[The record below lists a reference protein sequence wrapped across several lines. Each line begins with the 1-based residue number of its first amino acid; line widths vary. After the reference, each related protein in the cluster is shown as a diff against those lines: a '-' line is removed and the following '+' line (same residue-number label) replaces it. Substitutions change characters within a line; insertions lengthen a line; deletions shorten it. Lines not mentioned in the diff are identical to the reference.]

1 MSIEA
6 SGEKPPAR
14 TAVSVDLAGWRRPS
28 SAAATP
34 QATLVI
40 APTTG
45 WPSLRLGDLWEYR
58 ELLYFLT
65 WRDVKVRYKQ
75 TVLGVAWAVLQPLLL
90 MTIFVLLR
98 SLIGGKS
105 QAVPGNLP
113 YSVFVFS
120 GLVPWTLFAAGITAA
135 AAVLVANT
143 NLVTKVYFPRLIL
156 PISSAGSFLV
166 DLLLALAVLF
176 CLMAWYGLYPSWRLV
191 ALPALI
197 VLTLVATVGVGTWL
211 SALNARYRDVR
222 YIVPFMTQIWLFASP
237 IFYAS
242 TQVPER
248 WRTLY
253 DLNPMVA
260 VIEGFRWA
268 LFDLPWTLGWLPA
281 LSVVVSFAILVSGA
295 FFFRRIERTFA
306 DEL

>member
-14 TAVSVDLAGWRRPS
+14 TAVSVDPPEGVSGS
-28 SAAATP
+28 SGASAP
-34 QATLVI
+34 PVTLVI
-40 APTTG
+40 VPTHG

-90 MTIFVLLR
+90 MLIFVLLLGR
-98 SLIGGKS
+98 VGGLSKE
-105 QAVPGNLP
+105 VPSDVP

-143 NLVTKVYFPRLIL
+143 NLVTKVYFPRLVL
-156 PISSAGSFLV
+156 PISSAGSFV
-166 DLLLALAVLF
+166 IDLLLSLAVLL
-176 CLMAWYGLYPSWRLV
+176 CLMAWYGLYPSWRIV

-197 VLTLVATVGVGTWL
+197 LLTLVASVGVGTWL
-211 SALNARYRDVR
+211 AALNARYRDVR
-222 YIVPFMTQIWLFASP
+222 YIVPFLTQIWLFLSP
-237 IFYAS
+237 VVYTS
-242 TQVPER
+242 TQVPEP
-248 WRTLY
+248 WRVLY
-253 DLNPMVA
+253 NLNPMVA